1 MMSRIKARELEQKA
15 EFNNLIKEVIW
26 RELTRVDPKKKEVVL
41 KVLSHFGGDSKAV
54 DMILILYGDSISYP
68 GVFLNKPIEF
78 FKELDEKLLKRN
90 PHRHNMLNP
99 EFVKFEKHRVDFFV
113 NKLRSEMEWGADY
126 IFSDEVVF
134 EGFTRVFD
142 SKYFKCEYKINYDEK
157 LGYSIKELM
166 KHYEDLEME
175 LEEKRK
181 RGEYTERLEAY
192 MRDIWYWWYK
202 ATELGCDYVR
212 RKKV

>member
-1 MMSRIKARELEQKA
+1 MERINKIE
-15 EFNNLIKEVIW
+15 
-26 RELTRVDPKKKEVVL
+26 DPKKKEAIL
-41 KVLSHFGGDSKAV
+41 KVLSHFGSNSKAV
-54 DMILILYGDSISYP
+54 DMLIVLYGNAMYP
-68 GVFLNKPIEF
+68 VVIFNEPIEF
-78 FKELDEKLLKRN
+78 FEEIDQKLLKRN

-113 NKLRSEMEWGADY
+113 DKLRREMEGRDWF

-142 SKYFKCEYKINYDEK
+142 SKYFKCEYKINYDDK
-157 LGYSIKELM
+157 LGYSVKEM
-166 KHYEDLEME
+166 KKHYDELEVE

-181 RGEYTERLEAY
+181 RGEYTEKLEAY
-192 MRDIWYWWYK
+192 MRDIWCWWYE